1 MKNIVILLL
10 AAVIPI
16 VIAAQDFTPGEMIIK
31 TSSPCIIERNGL
43 GLAELDSFLA
53 DKGVSRIQSIKASG
67 ASEYFVV
74 SLSEPI
80 NWENMSNRHFAGVE
94 YIEPNYL
101 SEFLVYPNDP
111 LLYEQYMDLVNVPSA
126 WNITTG
132 RDDILVAVVDS
143 GTHLDHPDLQK
154 NLFINQLEIPENIFD
169 DLDMNQDNHVSNQE
183 LMSYFESHDLDLDN
197 DEMISHQDIL
207 QELSP
212 LMNGIDDDDN
222 GYIDDLW
229 GWDFTDAIEL
239 ANIASGD
246 YLEQDNNPEDEYNHG
261 THVAGI
267 IGATANND
275 EGISGIC
282 WNVSILSIRAGFKT
296 ADGLSGVLQ
305 DDDAAAGIIYAAEMG
320 ADVINLSWGDNVY
333 SVIIADA
340 CEYAYNCGSI
350 VVVSAGNTASNG
362 LMYPARLA
370 HTISVGAVD
379 GQGDRFWQS
388 SYGEYLDVMAPGV
401 NVMSCFDVE
410 EPFYEQMSGT
420 SMSAPYIS
428 GAIALLL
435 AHEPDIYFEE
445 IRSRLAYSA
454 LDLGD
459 TGKDDYYGYGLLDA
473 GALLQSSNTPFI
485 EIFSPQDNLGISGST
500 SIFGTVTAPDFARF
514 SVMFTMEK
522 NPSALDWLSVEY
534 PHENSPHWINE
545 QVIDDELTWFE
556 IPDVDGEC
564 IVKVEVV
571 TISNHH
577 YDYNFNL
584 YLDQTPPE
592 LISEETSMQERYDS
606 ENLVNYLKLKYDEPV
621 DLEVSMQ
628 KNAAEEFILYSS
640 GMDSLHY
647 LRLPLLQEPG
657 LYGAVIEATN
667 ICGLTT
673 ISQIL
678 EVLPVTRY
686 CIDYCSW
693 QYESIGEALV
703 CLGKPIAFDSDG
715 LANDI
720 IAMHLDDQL
729 NRTISLWEDTG
740 ENLVQR
746 NPISGF
752 AVNFWPHS
760 TGNTFS
766 QAFEVVGV
774 EANTAAVYEVNG
786 YQANRSWTLNN
797 SYGGSFIDY
806 NGDGIDDLALIQN
819 VTMGNITYR
828 VLSLH
833 RKFNNSWQTQY
844 IIYNETE
851 TYSKNEFLNRVEC
864 CDLDNDGYQDI
875 IAADNDGDVM
885 IFEQPSA
892 SEQFQQV
899 WTFRLP
905 VTNADYLISGNFRQ
919 PGSFDFCAGAWN
931 YDSKIAS
938 KTFSCFV
945 IFTSAGFS
953 NNYVAIDTLYFDEYK
968 ENNAVTCSDLD
979 GDGDEELIFA
989 LDPNLY
995 IVDYVDTD
1003 GDLVNDTFLPV
1014 WKGDSDQQY
1023 PHTLAAV
1030 PALNGNSGHI
1040 IANTSL
1046 SGEREVNYIEPL
1058 TEYLGPPPIVG
1069 FQAVVIDQSSVKLT
1083 WLPEP
1088 EADIYRIY
1096 RKAEDENDW
1105 QEVLIAET
1113 ENNEYLDTGL
1123 STGISH
1129 DYRLTAY
1136 NSDYQPAESL
1146 PTFWIAACPDFPPSL
1161 TEPVKMISPWILEL
1175 VFDQSLSNSAIN
1187 TGHYQVNMGIDRP
1200 ASVNFTHQ
1208 KRGLL
1213 LTFRNQ
1219 ILENSGY
1226 LLEISGLYSASG
1238 ILLSTS
1244 IFPFTWQEDT
1254 YGPHILSSEVVD
1266 KKKVA
1271 VFFNEAIDINTAL
1284 SLSNYHLTTTLADPD
1299 NYISSIEPGNEQVLI
1314 SLTQELKSSNQP
1326 YYLQISGI
1334 CDLAGNAINNLGNK
1348 TYFTLT
1354 DRTLENM
1361 VAYPNPFE
1369 TGKFEEFRFASL
1381 PLGEKGDLWIY
1392 NLTGGLVF
1400 HASFAPRTVLENY
1413 YSWNGKNNSGNKVSS
1428 GLYFYLMQIG
1438 EKRQRGKIAVIN

>member
-10 AAVIPI
+10 AAVIPL

-31 TSSPCIIERNGL
+31 TSSPCVIVRSSL

-53 DKGVSRIQSIKASG
+53 EKGVSKIQSIKGSAAG
-67 ASEYFVV
+67 EYFVV
-74 SLSEPI
+74 SLNEPI
-80 NWENMSNRHFAGVE
+80 NWENIGTLHFAGVE

-132 RDDILVAVVDS
+132 RDDILVAIVDS

-154 NLFINQLEIPENIFD
+154 NLFVNQSEIPENLFD
-169 DLDMNQDNHVSNQE
+169 DLDINQNNHISNQE
-183 LMSYFESHDLDLDN
+183 LMSYFESHDLDLN
-197 DEMISHQDIL
+197 YDEMITHQDIL

-212 LMNGIDDDDN
+212 LMNGIDDDGN
-222 GYIDDLW
+222 GYIDDIW

-246 YLEQDNNPEDEYNHG
+246 YLDQDNNPEDEYNHG

-267 IGATANND
+267 VGATANNR

-296 ADGLSGVLQ
+296 ADGLSGILQ
-305 DDDAAAGIIYAAEMG
+305 DDDAASGIIYAAEMG

-333 SVIIADA
+333 SAIIADA

-350 VVVSAGNTASNG
+350 VVVSAGNTASSG

-388 SYGEYLDVMAPGV
+388 SYGEFLDVMAPGV
-401 NVMSCFDVE
+401 NVMSCFDIE
-410 EPFYEQMSGT
+410 EPYYEQMSGT

-435 AHEPDIYFEE
+435 AHEPDINFEE

-454 LDLGD
+454 FDLGE
-459 TGKDDYYGYGLLDA
+459 TGKDSYYGYGLLDA
-473 GALLQSSNTPFI
+473 RALLQSSDTPFI
-485 EIFSPQDNLGISGST
+485 EILFPQDNLGISGST
-500 SIFGTVTAPDFARF
+500 SIFGTVAAPDFARF

-522 NPSALDWLSVEY
+522 APSALDWLSVEY

-545 QVIDDELTWFE
+545 QVLDGELTWFE

-564 IVKVEVV
+564 TVKVEVV

-584 YLDQTPPE
+584 YIDQTPPE
-592 LISEETSMQERYDS
+592 LITEEILMQERFDG
-606 ENLVNYLKLKYDEPV
+606 ENLVDYLKLKYNEPV
-621 DLEVSMQ
+621 DVEVSMQ
-628 KNAAEEFILYSS
+628 RAAMEEFILYSS
-640 GMDSLHY
+640 GMDSLHF
-647 LRLPLLQEPG
+647 LRLPLLQEPAF
-657 LYGAVIEATN
+657 YGAVIEATN

-673 ISQIL
+673 VSQIP

-686 CIDYCSW
+686 CIDYSSW

-703 CLGKPIAFDSDG
+703 CLGKPITFDSDG
-715 LANDI
+715 LGNDI

-729 NRTISLWEDTG
+729 NRTISLWEDSG
-740 ENLVQR
+740 DNLLQK
-746 NPISGF
+746 NIISGF
-752 AVNFWPHS
+752 AANFWPHS
-760 TGNTFS
+760 TGNTLS
-766 QAFEVVGV
+766 QAFEIVGV
-774 EANTAAVYEVNG
+774 EANTAAVYKVNG
-786 YQANRSWTLNN
+786 YQANKIWTLNN

-828 VLSLH
+828 VLGLH
-833 RKFNNSWQTQY
+833 RKFGNSWQTQY
-844 IIYNETE
+844 LIYNETE
-851 TYSKNEFLNRVEC
+851 TYSKNEFLNRIEC
-864 CDLDNDGYQDI
+864 HDLDNDGLQDI

-899 WTFRLP
+899 WNWRMP
-905 VTNADYLISGNFRQ
+905 VTNADYLISGHFRQ
-919 PGSFDFCAGAWN
+919 PESIDFCVGAWN
-931 YDSKIAS
+931 YDSKIAA

-945 IFTSAGFS
+945 IFSSAGAANS
-953 NNYVAIDTLYFDEYK
+953 YVATDTLYFDQYR
-968 ENNAVTCSDLD
+968 ENNAITCSDLD
-979 GDGDEELIFA
+979 GDGDDELIFA

-1003 GDLVNDTFLPV
+1003 GDDVKDTFLPV
-1014 WKGDSDQQY
+1014 WKGNSDQHY

-1030 PALNGNSGHI
+1030 PAMNGHSGHI
-1040 IANTSL
+1040 IANSSL
-1046 SGEREVNYIEPL
+1046 SGEREINYLMPL
-1058 TEYLGPPPIVG
+1058 DEYLGPPPVAG
-1069 FQAVVIDQSSVKLT
+1069 FQVAVVDQSSVILT

-1088 EADIYRIY
+1088 EAETYHIY
-1096 RKAEDENDW
+1096 RKTEGESDW

-1123 STGISH
+1123 STGITRN
-1129 DYRLTAY
+1129 YRLTAY
-1136 NSDYQPAESL
+1136 NSTYQPTESL
-1146 PTFWIAACPDFPPSL
+1146 PTFWKSACPDFPPLLS
-1161 TEPVKMISPWILEL
+1161 EPIRMISPWILKL
-1175 VFDQSLSNSAIN
+1175 VFDQALANSAIN
-1187 TGHYQVNMGIDRP
+1187 TGHYQVNLGVARP
-1200 ASVNFTHQ
+1200 ASVNLTHQ
-1208 KRGLL
+1208 KKGLL
-1213 LTFRNQ
+1213 LTFHNQ
-1219 ILENSGY
+1219 IPENSGY
-1226 LLEISGLYSASG
+1226 FLEISDLSSASG
-1238 ILLSTS
+1238 ILLANS
-1244 IFPFTWQEDT
+1244 IYPFNWQEDT
-1254 YGPHILSSEVVD
+1254 FGPHIISSEVID
-1266 KKKVA
+1266 NKRVA
-1271 VFFNEAIDINTAL
+1271 VFFNEAIDINTA
-1284 SLSNYHLTTTLADPD
+1284 SLISNCHLTTTLADPD
-1299 NYISSIEPGNEQVLI
+1299 NYISDIESEDEQILI
-1314 SLTQELKSSNQP
+1314 TLAGELKPSNQP

-1334 CDLAGNAINNLGNK
+1334 CDLAGNTINNLGNK

-1369 TGKFEEFRFASL
+1369 TGKYEEFRFASL

-1392 NLTGGLVF
+1392 SLTGDLVF
-1400 HASFAPRTVLENY
+1400 YASFAPRTVLENY

-1428 GLYFYLMQIG
+1428 GLYFYLMKIG